1 MTRYV
6 VETREEVKP
15 AGATRAEQIASL
27 KSEVQKVVGLIEAY
41 NASAADN
48 RVEVKETAWIN
59 TTVLIEAT
67 DLAAANLAMQ
77 TGLKVERPRKLT
89 RD

>member
-1 MTRYV
+1 MTKYV
-6 VETREEVKP
+6 VEAGREVDIK
-15 AGATRAEQIASL
+15 GLSRAEGIAVL
-27 KSEVQKVVGLIEAY
+27 KEEVQKLVSLIDAY